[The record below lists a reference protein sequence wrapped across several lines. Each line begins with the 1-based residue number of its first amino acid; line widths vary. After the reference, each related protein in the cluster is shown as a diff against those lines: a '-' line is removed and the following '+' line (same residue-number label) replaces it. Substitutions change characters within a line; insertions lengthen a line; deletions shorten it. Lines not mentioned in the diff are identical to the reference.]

1 MFHTCQLY
9 MRLECLKIW
18 PGFTQRSFHL
28 QSSFRKCPARP
39 PICIQILES
48 KVWTSIMSAVKF
60 QIHFSN
66 SFQDVYFLKN
76 GLFFNMKMFLTA
88 IIVNVHI
95 FYHLDFMQLGHAKG
109 LVDFR
114 WTHPVKLK
122 VLSFLPHS
130 FYPAH

>member
-1 MFHTCQLY
+1 MVHQTSFNLNFKKQMETVSQYCK
-9 MRLECLKIW
+9 LK
-18 PGFTQRSFHL
+18 H
-28 QSSFRKCPARP
+28 
-39 PICIQILES
+39 
-48 KVWTSIMSAVKF
+48 VK
-60 QIHFSN
+60 
-66 SFQDVYFLKN
+66 
-76 GLFFNMKMFLTA
+76 LFFNMKMFLTA

-95 FYHLDFMQLGHAKG
+95 FYHLVFMQLGHAKG